1 MSGKHE
7 APGTGEFWAGLI
19 RHVIMW
25 VLGIAIVLA
34 LVFAVVKLLPEW
46 FPGDD
51 AGLSTT
57 AGIPIANNTTS
68 TTTEPGVQPVRT
80 TSTQAGAPPASTTTV
95 ATTTPT
101 TTSSVATTTTTAGP
115 VERSPSEITV
125 KVLNSTTIKG
135 LAAGITA
142 DLAALGYQM
151 EEQDN
156 YRPTLEESFIYYAPG
171 FQAEAFTLAKQVPG
185 ATVGANPAA
194 SASAD
199 LLVILGTSYSG

>member
-7 APGTGEFWAGLI
+7 APGTGEFWSGLI
-19 RHVIMW
+19 RHAIMW

-46 FPGDD
+46 FPGDG

-57 AGIPIANNTTS
+57 AGIPIANDTTS
-68 TTTEPGVQPVRT
+68 TTTESSVQPVRT
-80 TSTQAGAPPASTTTV
+80 TSTQAAVPPASTTTV
-95 ATTTPT
+95 ATTPT
-101 TTSSVATTTTTAGP
+101 TTTPVATTTTTAVP
-115 VERSPSEITV
+115 AERSPSEITV
-125 KVLNSTTIKG
+125 KVLNSTTISG

-142 DLAALGYQM
+142 DLAGLGYQM

-156 YRPTLEESFIYYAPG
+156 YRPTLEESFVYYAPG
-171 FQAEAFTLAKQVPG
+171 FQAEAFTLAELVPG
-185 ATVGANPAA
+185 ATVAANPAA
-194 SASAD
+194 VASAD

>member
-19 RHVIMW
+19 RHVIIW

-57 AGIPIANNTTS
+57 AGISVAGETTS
-68 TTTEPGVQPVRT
+68 TTIESGVQPVRT
-80 TSTQAGAPPASTTTV
+80 TSTSGGVPPVSTTSV
-95 ATTTPT
+95 ATTTPS
-101 TTSSVATTTTTAGP
+101 TTSPVATTTTTA
-115 VERSPSEITV
+115 VTAERSPSEITV
-125 KVLNSTTIKG
+125 KVLNSTTVKG

-142 DLAALGYQM
+142 DLADLGYQM
-151 EEQDN
+151 KEQDN
-156 YRPTLEESFIYYAPG
+156 YRPTLQESFVYYAPG
-171 FQAEAFTLAKQVPG
+171 FQAEAFTLAELVPG
-185 ATVGANPAA
+185 ATVAANPAA
-194 SASAD
+194 VASAD

>member
-7 APGTGEFWAGLI
+7 APGTVEFWAGLI
-19 RHVIMW
+19 RHAIMW

-46 FPGDD
+46 FPGDG

-57 AGIPIANNTTS
+57 AGIPIANDTTS
-68 TTTEPGVQPVRT
+68 TTTESGVQPVRT
-80 TSTQAGAPPASTTTV
+80 TSTQAAVPPASTTTV
-95 ATTTPT
+95 ATTPT
-101 TTSSVATTTTTAGP
+101 TTTPVATTTTTAVP
-115 VERSPSEITV
+115 AERNPGEITV
-125 KVLNSTTIKG
+125 KVLNSTTISG

-142 DLAALGYQM
+142 DLAGLGYQM

-156 YRPTLEESFIYYAPG
+156 YRPTLEESFVYYAPG
-171 FQAEAFTLAKQVPG
+171 FQAEAFTLAELVPG
-185 ATVGANPAA
+185 ATVAANPAA
-194 SASAD
+194 VASAD